1 MKNGGTTARAG
12 GPPDADRG
20 ISGGERQKPSQAK
33 GAGVV
38 LAHDLR

>member
-1 MKNGGTTARAG
+1 MKNGGTTTRAG

-20 ISGGERQKPSQAK
+20 ISGEERPKPSQAK
-33 GAGVV
+33 GAGAV